1 MCSSRRANG
10 KSAHRRQRGASNE
23 FEVWLGRTPFALIM
37 GPLGFWGRAASG
49 FSLNGRVCVQECLS
63 ACVCVFGCSCVWQA
77 NEENIRGNQMEYI
90 FRELI
95 DINSHLFA
103 GKRTNYTHNGV
114 PGSPIPGLGQR
125 QLT

>member
-1 MCSSRRANG
+1 M
-10 KSAHRRQRGASNE
+10 
-23 FEVWLGRTPFALIM
+23 
-37 GPLGFWGRAASG
+37 
-49 FSLNGRVCVQECLS
+49 
-63 ACVCVFGCSCVWQA
+63 WQA

-114 PGSPIPGLGQR
+114 PGSPIPGLGATAADVSTFGLMTIDLLKSR
-125 QLT
+125 KVKN

>member
-10 KSAHRRQRGASNE
+10 KSAHRKQRGASNE

-63 ACVCVFGCSCVWQA
+63 ACVCESTCVWQA

-90 FRELI
+90 FRQLI

-114 PGSPIPGLGQR
+114 PGSPNPGLGQR